1 MSLILGILAS
11 SGVAAGAPNSYESI
25 ATYTVGSG
33 GTSSISFTSIPS
45 TYKHLQVRFLAQDT
59 RAGFYVGDMNM
70 RFNSSSTGYAFHI
83 LTGNGSTAFTD
94 KGTNYAE
101 IYIGSGSIGTTA
113 GGTFGAGVIDILD
126 YTSTSKYKTTRTLVG
141 NDHNGT
147 GGTNNL
153 GGRITLTSGLW
164 QNTNAINEITIYGG
178 DVPRFLAQYSSFA
191 LYGIKGV

>member
-1 MSLILGILAS
+1 MLNIIAGSLS
-11 SGVAAGAPNSYESI
+11 VGVTPSTSSYESI
-25 ATYTVGSG
+25 ATVTVGSG
-33 GTSSISFTSIPS
+33 GSANISFTSIPS

-59 RAGFYVGDMNM
+59 RAGYYIGDMNM

-83 LTGNGSTAFTD
+83 LTGNGSIAFAD
-94 KGTNYAE
+94 QGTNYAE
-101 IYIGSGSIGTTA
+101 IYIGSGSIGTTT

-147 GGTNNL
+147 GGTGSL
-153 GGRITLTSGLW
+153 GGRITFTSGLW

-178 DVPRFLAQYSSFA
+178 NGNLAQYSHFA
-191 LYGIKGV
+191 LYGVKG